1 MELCQELH
9 DGLAIAGDSKRI
21 SDDEFDLII
30 KEIKNLDNS
39 NSDCRLDDSNGEVK
53 LSLISILTLLVEAA
67 KNNLSE
73 QQLNSLID
81 SDGHLSKRKQ
91 IVIDCYKELKI
102 KLREQ
107 LSRQR
112 LILDDNR
119 LSKII
124 DCHWSQQYLV
134 KSSNQHK
141 IGEVNYL
148 VKIKTDK
155 QIQEVNGEDKEL
167 LFEASLQELQDLT
180 LKLREAAKVVER
192 IFNRENESNY

>member
-21 SDDEFDLII
+21 SDDEFNLII
-30 KEIKNLDNS
+30 KEMKSLVNS
-39 NSDCRLDDSNGEVK
+39 NSDCQLDDSNGEVK

-112 LILDDNR
+112 LILDDNQ
-119 LSKII
+119 LPKII

-134 KSSNQHK
+134 KSSNRHK

-155 QIQEVNGEDKEL
+155 QIQEVNDEDKEL

-192 IFNRENESNY
+192 IFNRENQSN